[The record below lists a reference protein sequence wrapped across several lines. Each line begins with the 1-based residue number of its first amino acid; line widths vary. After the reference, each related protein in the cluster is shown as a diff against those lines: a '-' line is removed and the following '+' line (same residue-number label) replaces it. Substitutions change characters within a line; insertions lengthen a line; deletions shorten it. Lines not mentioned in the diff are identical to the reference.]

1 MNPKQAKRL
10 LGPNPAPENNGH
22 EIHSDFLMKNNR
34 VAELRAEASPNS
46 RPDSKRSLKATI
58 KLQQETMK
66 TQIQQIETLD
76 KTSHEQNATIE
87 TQKRLLAS
95 TRIGYPA
102 DHGDRYKQP
111 LLGNPVEVGPI
122 FGHPKPRSLIEGG
135 PIFGHPTPENLI
147 EGGPIFG
154 NPSLKNP
161 FKNGSIFGNPF
172 STSPFGGGTSF
183 NMASENPLAG
193 GQSFETTCK
202 DCGGIHKDRP
212 NHLAKEPNVQP
223 VAQSIFGPPLQERPV
238 QLTKGP
244 NCSNCRIMETQRMED
259 KTLIQRLRS
268 QIAQLEAAKEP
279 EVLGDSYID
288 ETEIPWLSRIL
299 ENNHAELR
307 DSYEAASKAIFEGQQ
322 QEDRGTI
329 ARLQSRN
336 ADLEAT
342 IEQNDRGDIRMSEVL
357 GRLTERLDRI
367 VEKLDTIPV
376 QVIRGPHVDPAAR
389 LQDKM
394 GKLDA
399 ALGQLSAAE
408 DEDAKKPTA
417 LIDSEQV
424 NTTVKGK
431 EGRCIVS

>member
-46 RPDSKRSLKATI
+46 RPESKRNLKATI

-76 KTSHEQNATIE
+76 KTYREQNATIE
-87 TQKRLLAS
+87 TQKQLLAS
-95 TRIGYPA
+95 KHIGYPA
-102 DHGDRYKQP
+102 DHGDRFRQP
-111 LLGNPVEVGPI
+111 LLESPVEVGPI
-122 FGHPKPRSLIEGG
+122 FGHPMPK
-135 PIFGHPTPENLI
+135 NLI

-172 STSPFGGGTSF
+172 STSPFGGVRSF

-193 GQSFETTCK
+193 GLSFETTCK
-202 DCGGIHKDRP
+202 DCGGYHKPRP
-212 NHLAKEPNVQP
+212 DHLAKEPNVQP
-223 VAQSIFGPPLQERPV
+223 VAQNVFGPTLQERPL
-238 QLTKGP
+238 QLTKGS
-244 NCSNCRIMETQRMED
+244 NCSNCRIMETQRTED
-259 KTLIQRLRS
+259 KTLIQRLRF
-268 QIAQLEAAKEP
+268 QIAELEAAKEP
-279 EVLGDSYID
+279 KDLENSCID
-288 ETEIPWLSRIL
+288 QKETNWLSRIL
-299 ENNHAELR
+299 ENNDAELR
-307 DSYEAASKAIFEGQQ
+307 DSYDAASKATFEGQQ
-322 QEDRGTI
+322 QENRDTI
-329 ARLQSRN
+329 ARLQNRN

-342 IEQNDRGDIRMSEVL
+342 IEQNGRGDIEMSEEL
-357 GRLTERLDRI
+357 GRLREKLHQI
-367 VEKLDTIPV
+367 VERLDTIPE
-376 QVIRGPHVDPAAR
+376 QVIRGSHADAAAR
-389 LQDKM
+389 LQEKM

-408 DEDAKKPTA
+408 DEETKNPAA